1 MQTQHIA
8 LALFLVLLAI
18 GAIII
23 ISILIVVKRRIAR
36 RKGRVG
42 RTTYTVCGQGLPKVW
57 KSNIEKK
64 INATI
69 KVRTEPQVFGPHY
82 AENYDVYT
90 SSGEVTFLYR
100 AKALDQFLILKQA
113 ILSVDSTLEA
123 PPLRDTRDFLLK
135 SRHHVMNPPPSRD
148 CIEEYCRL
156 YLWARHDLNPFGE
169 AEYTRL
175 CELQS
180 SLLQTINLTGS
191 LHHPMY
197 SPAPNSPIAGGG
209 GGVGVGGGQLTSE
222 PIVKVHKRTHSNFKI
237 NFPSFLFKA
246 TEHSQPRVV
255 DPSVSPTTTTSTAPG
270 PMSTTSSTMKR
281 PTSTHQQQS
290 RPTRIKV
297 LSKRGQTGGTG
308 NTSSGRG
315 SHTTGGGGTVGSS
328 GISLKRLSHSS
339 HRKKHELLVSPTENE
354 KSSLTSS
361 VQLISHPSTHVFT
374 NDMISEHDSNA
385 DLSLTVSKGDM
396 TSTTSL
402 SNRRRHSCQS
412 DGSQTALIDL
422 EPIVASSSNP
432 KSSLP
437 SSRPIIK
444 HADTYGQ
451 SVESRSSI
459 RYNKGMENEG
469 VNC

>member
-135 SRHHVMNPPPSRD
+135 SRHHVMNPPPPRD

-197 SPAPNSPIAGGG
+197 SPAPNSPIRG
-209 GGVGVGGGQLTSE
+209 GGGQLTSE
-222 PIVKVHKRTHSNFKI
+222 PTVKVHKRTNSNFKI

-255 DPSVSPTTTTSTAPG
+255 DPNISTTTTTATTSTAPG
-270 PMSTTSSTMKR
+270 PMPTSSTMKR
-281 PTSTHQQQS
+281 SPSTHQQQS

-297 LSKRGQTGGTG
+297 LSKKGQTGAGSTG
-308 NTSSGRG
+308 SAGGRG
-315 SHTTGGGGTVGSS
+315 SHTTSGAISGSS
-328 GISLKRLSHSS
+328 ISLKRLSHSS
-339 HRKKHELLVSPTENE
+339 HRKKHELLVSPSENE

-361 VQLISHPSTHVFT
+361 VQLISGHPSTHVFT
-374 NDMISEHDSNA
+374 NDDMISEHDSNA
-385 DLSLTVSKGDM
+385 DLSLTISKADM

-422 EPIVASSSNP
+422 EPIIASNP

-444 HADTYGQ
+444 HTDTYGQ

-459 RYNKGMENEG
+459 RYNKG
-469 VNC
+469 